1 MTLKTPDP
9 RITQTRRHA
18 IDATTKIICAEGIAA
33 VTHQSV
39 SLMTGISRSTLYRH
53 WPDLASLLNDTYKTV
68 SDPPSSEFSSLGS
81 LADDLKRLVESLVF
95 ALEETEWGRM
105 VPQIVASA
113 AVDVTSTELLHGFVA
128 ERLLIAEQIIVAAKT
143 RNEITASASAEDLL
157 VLTISP
163 IYYRKLL
170 AGLPLDQGWIA
181 RHIAMISRVTLGG

>member
-1 MTLKTPDP
+1 M
-9 RITQTRRHA
+9 
-18 IDATTKIICAEGIAA
+18 
-33 VTHQSV
+33 
-39 SLMTGISRSTLYRH
+39 
-53 WPDLASLLNDTYKTV
+53 
-68 SDPPSSEFSSLGS
+68 
-81 LADDLKRLVESLVF
+81 
-95 ALEETEWGRM
+95 
-105 VPQIVASA
+105 ASA